1 MYASRINH
9 IVIEVRPY
17 MVENDLDRILEEL
30 ARKLVGKGDEKSMK
44 QEQVE
49 LDIVDVNSPHG
60 IYIYDK
66 EKDKWVLVRTEGEAF
81 KPEEDGVYVIYFD
94 NTRCPACRIYDLSWY
109 PYIKL
114 VGRNLEN
121 VKFIIILCSWF
132 ARNCESEAAKNSFK
146 EYDVHASPTTYL
158 LYVKNGEVV
167 LKDKL
172 EGSKPLDVLTKK
184 IDEFLEKVREQEEK
198 K

>member
-1 MYASRINH
+1 MNSM
-9 IVIEVRPY
+9 VKEVRPY
-17 MVENDLDRILEEL
+17 MVENDLEKILDEL
-30 ARKLVGKGDEKSMK
+30 ARKLVRSGDDKAVSKEKI
-44 QEQVE
+44 E

-66 EKDKWVLVRTEGEAF
+66 KKDKWVLVRTDGEAF
-81 KPEEDGVYVIYFD
+81 KPKEDGVYVIYFD

-114 VGRNLEN
+114 VGKNLEN
-121 VKFIIILCSWF
+121 VHFVIILCSWF
-132 ARNCESEAAKNSFK
+132 ARNCDSEAAKNSFK

-158 LYVKNGEVV
+158 LYVKNGEIV
-167 LKDKL
+167 LKDKF
-172 EGSKPLDVLTKK
+172 EGSKSLDVLTKK
-184 IDEFLEKVREQEEK
+184 IDEFLEKVKKLEEK